1 MGDAERA
8 VRKMES
14 SFRMRNV
21 GFSLFSTCILPR
33 FMRTVILL
41 DRWKISDY
49 LQSKR
54 VSHAVKMVDSCS
66 IENGVLC
73 TVTRSW
79 LLFRHVESEGKFFN
93 QMLLE
98 VLMNCTKHFDLSSS
112 STASYIERFMICWV
126 CRFYFSGLVC
136 SVPFLDEC
144 LIKINYGWFVYVFFY
159 ARKNWSCGV
168 VCVWPRTNSDTIVSM
183 FIWFCYLEWDL
194 RR

>member
-54 VSHAVKMVDSCS
+54 VSHTVKMVDSCS
-66 IENGVLC
+66 RENGVLC

-79 LLFRHVESEGKFFN
+79 LLFCHVESEGKNFESNVAWSVDELHQTFWFEQFFN
-93 QMLLE
+93 GKLYWKIHDLL
-98 VLMNCTKHFDLSSS
+98 
-112 STASYIERFMICWV
+112 
-126 CRFYFSGLVC
+126 
-136 SVPFLDEC
+136 SVPIL
-144 LIKINYGWFVYVFFY
+144 FFWIGLLG
-159 ARKNWSCGV
+159 AISRWM
-168 VCVWPRTNSDTIVSM
+168 SD
-183 FIWFCYLEWDL
+183 
-194 RR
+194 